1 MIKYLLKTTEEYR
14 LETVDDVKAFHKKLQ
29 QDAIDQGYNLSSFGY
44 TQKATQSKG
53 EIIDEWCVVKVI
65 KIFQKD
71 KEPEV
76 PLNKVVY
83 EAYTKEDIEGVF

>member
-14 LETVDDVKAFHKKLQ
+14 LETVEDVKAFHKKLQ
-29 QDAIDQGYNLSSFGY
+29 QDAIDQGYTLSSFGY
-44 TQKATQSKG
+44 TQKSTTARG

-71 KEPEV
+71 KEPETA
-76 PLNKVVY
+76 LNKITY
-83 EAYTKEDIEGVF
+83 EAFNRKEFDGD